1 MTGPVT
7 DDGLAALGQAQ
18 EQALDALRSA
28 LPPRTM
34 ALVVVGNHLW
44 MQQNTLHPAPLPL
57 LHLAQSLI
65 EQAAEMLPEGSPLR
79 EQAEYAAAQL
89 PDRFEEQVAT

>member
-1 MTGPVT
+1 MSAADPMG
-7 DDGLAALGQAQ
+7 ALGQAQ
-18 EQALDALRSA
+18 EQALEALRAA
-28 LPPRTM
+28 LPQGTM

-44 MQQNTLHPAPLPL
+44 MQQNALDPAPLPL

-65 EQAAEMLPEGSPLR
+65 EQAADMLPEGSPLR
-79 EQAEYAAAQL
+79 EQAEYAAVQL